1 MSTVLKYTQFSDL
14 WTTLSTKTFI
24 TVLNISHRPKPWTA
38 MLNRPNLDY
47 TSLFPEKP
55 GRLPGLSVWQIENF
69 LPVIVDDGKGNEIL
83 AIITN
88 CSCS

>member
-1 MSTVLKYTQFSDL
+1 
-14 WTTLSTKTFI
+14 
-24 TVLNISHRPKPWTA
+24 

-69 LPVIVDDGKGNEIL
+69 LPVIVDDGKETPSL
-83 AIITN
+83 TVL
-88 CSCS
+88 